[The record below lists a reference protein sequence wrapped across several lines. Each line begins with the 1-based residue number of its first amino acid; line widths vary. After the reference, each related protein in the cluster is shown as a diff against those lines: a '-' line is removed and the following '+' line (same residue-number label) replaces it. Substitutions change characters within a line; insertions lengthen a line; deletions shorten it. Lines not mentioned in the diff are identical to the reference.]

1 MGVLPGL
8 VALIQATETL
18 KLLAGIGEPL
28 YGRLLRY
35 DALRMDFAE
44 FRLKKDA
51 GCPVCGTQP
60 TITGLIDYEGFC
72 GVPAAEEAKVEEVSA
87 AEVHAARARGDEFLL
102 LDVREPAEW
111 ERARIEGAQLLPL
124 GELEARLS
132 ELDAWRGRRIVIHC
146 HHGGRS
152 AHACEV
158 LRVAGFDDVANLA
171 GGIEAWSLTVD
182 PAVPRY

>member
-1 MGVLPGL
+1 M
-8 VALIQATETL
+8 
-18 KLLAGIGEPL
+18 K
-28 YGRLLRY
+28 
-35 DALRMDFAE
+35 
-44 FRLKKDA
+44 
-51 GCPVCGTQP
+51 
-60 TITGLIDYEGFC
+60 
-72 GVPAAEEAKVEEVSA
+72 EVSA
-87 AEVHAARARGDEFLL
+87 TEVQVARDRGDELLL

-111 ERARIEGAQLLPL
+111 ETAQIEGARLLPL

-132 ELDAWRGRRIVIHC
+132 ELHDWRERRVVIHC

-158 LRVAGFDDVANLA
+158 LQAAGFRDVANLA